1 MNQEQAQASQ
11 DRSRSMHNIFTG
23 AFRLL
28 PFIGIAVCA
37 ICDTAI
43 SRSFT
48 WSLYPISAIVF
59 TWLVFIPMIKFGK
72 KGVCGSLLMCSI
84 FIVPFLYVLH
94 RLIRVSDLFFP
105 VSINMAFIGVVYLWC
120 IFFLFRVFRTRKLL
134 ASGIA
139 LLLVIPV
146 DLFVAFT
153 LSRFIAEPFNAWHI
167 TGYFAIAVIAMV
179 LIISQ
184 SYSRN

>member
-23 AFRLL
+23 AFSLL
-28 PFIGIAVCA
+28 LFIGIAVCA

-94 RLIRVSDLFFP
+94 RLIRVSDLFFLSA
-105 VSINMAFIGVVYLWC
+105 SIWLSLELCICGVFSSC
-120 IFFLFRVFRTRKLL
+120 
-134 ASGIA
+134 S
-139 LLLVIPV
+139 
-146 DLFVAFT
+146 
-153 LSRFIAEPFNAWHI
+153 
-167 TGYFAIAVIAMV
+167 GYFGHGNYWR
-179 LIISQ
+179 Q
-184 SYSRN
+184 E